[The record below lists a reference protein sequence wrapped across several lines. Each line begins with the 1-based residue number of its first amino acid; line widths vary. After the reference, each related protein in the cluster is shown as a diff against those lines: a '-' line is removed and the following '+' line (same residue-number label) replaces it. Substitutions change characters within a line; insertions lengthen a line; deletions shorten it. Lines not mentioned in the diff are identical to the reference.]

1 VKVIFRQIGGASIL
15 RDEGMAVA
23 EFATRL
29 VKLKARAAGEPYSR
43 DSLMVQSGSELVQ
56 TGDSLAAD
64 GDEGIDSDE
73 KDAGSLAQTWLRESE
88 LIVSE
93 YLKEPRCEKKRR
105 AEQSARL
112 LVPGNFSRGT
122 SLYY

>member
-1 VKVIFRQIGGASIL
+1 
-15 RDEGMAVA
+15 
-23 EFATRL
+23 
-29 VKLKARAAGEPYSR
+29 
-43 DSLMVQSGSELVQ
+43 MVQGGGELVQ

-93 YLKEPRCEKKRR
+93 YLKEPR
-105 AEQSARL
+105 
-112 LVPGNFSRGT
+112 
-122 SLYY
+122 